1 MIIGHPVF
9 CTTNLLVCVCA
20 FILKCSYCC
29 ALLRLLFP
37 VLITWTLTPVAD
49 CFSISFDPMSIKAG
63 GGQLTDSGL
72 RNGEERVTG
81 RQGLDSGLRNGEE
94 RVTGRQRL
102 DSGLRNGEERVTGR
116 HRLVLR
122 EKEKEHGRSS
132 GSSLRSNG
140 SSAASEATAT
150 APGAAAATA
159 PEATAVA
166 QPPKQRQRGCEA
178 VKPEYDADHSRRAEY
193 LCPRVVGSAIEE
205 EEERDYNPAPPTIPL
220 PHPLG

>member
-1 MIIGHPVF
+1 
-9 CTTNLLVCVCA
+9 
-20 FILKCSYCC
+20 
-29 ALLRLLFP
+29 
-37 VLITWTLTPVAD
+37 
-49 CFSISFDPMSIKAG
+49 MSIKAG
-63 GGQLTDSGL
+63 GGQLT
-72 RNGEERVTG
+72 
-81 RQGLDSGLRNGEE
+81 
-94 RVTGRQRL
+94 RQR
-102 DSGLRNGEERVTGR
+102 STERRGAEERVTGR

-159 PEATAVA
+159 PKATAAAATAPKATAAAATAPGAAAATAPGAAAATAPGAAAATAPGATAVA

-193 LCPRVVGSAIEE
+193 LCPRVLRHRGRRGTGLQSSSANHPSSSPVGM
-205 EEERDYNPAPPTIPL
+205 NF
-220 PHPLG
+220 

>member
-49 CFSISFDPMSIKAG
+49 CFTISFDPMSIKAG
-63 GGQLTDSGL
+63 GGQLTGQRST
-72 RNGEERVTG
+72 ERRG
-81 RQGLDSGLRNGEE
+81 A
-94 RVTGRQRL
+94 
-102 DSGLRNGEERVTGR
+102 EERVTGR

-140 SSAASEATAT
+140 SSAASEAAAT
-150 APGAAAATA
+150 AAAATA
-159 PEATAVA
+159 PEAAAAATAPEAAAAA
-166 QPPKQRQRGCEA
+166 QPPKQQQQRQQRQRQQQPPEQRQQQPPEQRQQQPPERRQWRSLRSSGSEA
-178 VKPEYDADHSRRAEY
+178 VKR
-193 LCPRVVGSAIEE
+193 
-205 EEERDYNPAPPTIPL
+205 
-220 PHPLG
+220 